1 MPNWCYNTLILNH
14 EDAAMIKRAEDAFA
28 RGEFCQE
35 FAPIPAELKNS
46 TAPNRTNGDELLE
59 KYGYTD
65 WYSYAVNE
73 WGTKWDFGQP
83 DGINDV
89 TEDELVVYFDSAWSP
104 PLQLMAKLEKLGFTA
119 DLMYYEPGMGF
130 CGHYTTEDG
139 DDCYETAKM
148 TADQADAELPED
160 LNEAFGIADAIRER
174 EEYNEE

>member
-1 MPNWCYNTLILNH
+1 MPNWCQNTLVLSH
-14 EDAAMIKRAEDAFA
+14 SDPAMIKRAEDAFA

-35 FAPIPAELKNS
+35 FDPIPAELGETTS
-46 TAPNRTNGDELLE
+46 PNRTNAAEMLE

-73 WGTKWDFGQP
+73 WGTKWDFGQS

-89 TEDELVVYFDSAWSP
+89 TEDELVVFFESAWSP
-104 PLQLMAKLEKLGFTA
+104 PLQLMAKLEKLGFGV

-139 DDCYETAKM
+139 DECYETAGM
-148 TADQADAELPED
+148 TADQADEELPAD
-160 LNEAFGIADAIRER
+160 LNEAFCIAESIREN
-174 EEYNEE
+174 EEYDE